1 VAVEITSEVH
11 IYGIVPITAVVGR
24 IYK

>member
-11 IYGIVPITAVVGR
+11 IYGIVPITAVVVR